1 MIENS
6 FKKIHKNK
14 KITARPNFTIVLL
27 TVSNSA
33 SDEKLLS
40 KMKPKWE
47 KKSNSDLN
55 QRDIKSWN
63 EIILLRFL
71 FLFRS
76 TIISFLPIK
85 MIWKKIC
92 NLGIG
97 ETQPN
102 SKLDRNLNIEVL
114 GYKSVDFYF
123 IGQEANP
130 VANLSIQ

>member
-1 MIENS
+1 MKRN
-6 FKKIHKNK
+6 
-14 KITARPNFTIVLL
+14 NFAPIFIFIPF
-27 TVSNSA
+27 
-33 SDEKLLS
+33 D
-40 KMKPKWE
+40 
-47 KKSNSDLN
+47 DH
-55 QRDIKSWN
+55 
-63 EIILLRFL
+63 F
-71 FLFRS
+71 F
-76 TIISFLPIK
+76 FLPIK

>member
-1 MIENS
+1 
-6 FKKIHKNK
+6 
-14 KITARPNFTIVLL
+14 
-27 TVSNSA
+27 
-33 SDEKLLS
+33 
-40 KMKPKWE
+40 MKPKWE

-63 EIILLRFL
+63 EIISLRFL